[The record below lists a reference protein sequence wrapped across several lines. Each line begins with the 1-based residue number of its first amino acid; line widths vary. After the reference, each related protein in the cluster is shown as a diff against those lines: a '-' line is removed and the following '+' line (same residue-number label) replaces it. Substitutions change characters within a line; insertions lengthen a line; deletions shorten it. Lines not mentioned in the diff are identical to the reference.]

1 MNLPLIYASDQP
13 NGSEKGKREE
23 EGGLVEEDESPVR
36 ARMGVDNGLSE
47 LTHPSILRWIDK
59 ESRVHSE

>member
-23 EGGLVEEDESPVR
+23 EGELVEEDESPVR
-36 ARMGVDNGLSE
+36 ARQGLVMGSLS
-47 LTHPSILRWIDK
+47 
-59 ESRVHSE
+59 